1 MAIDPSRGL
10 TVGVLGTGRMARLH
24 IIGLHDL
31 RQAGLE
37 IGDTR
42 YPVTIALYGRDP
54 AKVAALAA
62 EFGIEHTSTDLYG
75 FVRDPALDL
84 VDNCLVNSLHYEP
97 LLAAI
102 RAGKHVFSDKPL
114 TIAVSEAE
122 RLLAEA
128 ERAGVAH
135 GIVQNMRFQGGPT
148 VARELLAAGEL
159 GRIFHAR
166 VTWGYMVPK
175 RVTNRPTWFF
185 KQELAG
191 GGIVH
196 DMMGH
201 FFDLLRHLLEPSCG
215 PIASVYCATGRGFD
229 EREEPDGTP
238 FPVAVEDTCS
248 VVLRFRSGAIGDVF
262 ASWIRRKHEEVP
274 FVEIDGEA
282 GSVAFSFNDLR
293 FQSQER
299 TPSFTYDPTR
309 VQAAFGEGWE
319 QIEVHRQDPFA
330 LQLGRFLRGIVTGET
345 VKPDWHDAVLNQR
358 LIEAAYHSAAERREI
373 AV

>member
-1 MAIDPSRGL
+1 
-10 TVGVLGTGRMARLH
+10 
-24 IIGLHDL
+24 
-31 RQAGLE
+31 
-37 IGDTR
+37 
-42 YPVTIALYGRDP
+42 
-54 AKVAALAA
+54 
-62 EFGIEHTSTDLYG
+62 
-75 FVRDPALDL
+75 
-84 VDNCLVNSLHYEP
+84 
-97 LLAAI
+97 
-102 RAGKHVFSDKPL
+102 
-114 TIAVSEAE
+114 
-122 RLLAEA
+122 
-128 ERAGVAH
+128 
-135 GIVQNMRFQGGPT
+135 
-148 VARELLAAGEL
+148 
-159 GRIFHAR
+159 
-166 VTWGYMVPK
+166 MVPK

-319 QIEVHRQDPFA
+319 QIEVHRRDPFA

-358 LIEAAYHSAAERREI
+358 LIEAAYRSAAERREI

>member
-1 MAIDPSRGL
+1 M
-10 TVGVLGTGRMARLH
+10 
-24 IIGLHDL
+24 
-31 RQAGLE
+31 
-37 IGDTR
+37 
-42 YPVTIALYGRDP
+42 
-54 AKVAALAA
+54 
-62 EFGIEHTSTDLYG
+62 
-75 FVRDPALDL
+75 RDPALDV

-102 RAGKHVFSDKPL
+102 HAGKHVFSDKPL

-122 RLLAEA
+122 HLLAEA

-215 PIASVYCATGRGFD
+215 PIASVYCATDRGFD

-319 QIEVHRQDPFA
+319 HRGPPPGPVRVAAGAFSARYRDRGDRQARLARRGTEPTPDRGGLP
-330 LQLGRFLRGIVTGET
+330 LGSRAARDRGQCRQRAA
-345 VKPDWHDAVLNQR
+345 DYDR
-358 LIEAAYHSAAERREI
+358 LILDDGGLG
-373 AV
+373 